1 MAKIRL
7 ATEPEPEAA
16 TRPKS
21 LQGES
26 YWDLVFRQYRRNR
39 LAVFSL
45 VFVVFLFLIAIAA
58 PFLANNRP
66 VALRGSFRTLYK
78 DRFEE
83 WKLGGHLE
91 LVALLRKLQRADNA
105 ASDAASDP
113 DSVAQLAARLGTV
126 RRQIEFLATQLSAG
140 EAARLRGYLRDYETA
155 VASAGDRAQLA
166 LQLTSLESISQEIS
180 R

>member
-39 LAVFSL
+39 IAVFSL

-58 PFLANNRP
+58 PFLAHNRP
-66 VALRGSFRTLYK
+66 IAPRGSFRTLYQ

-83 WKLGGHLE
+83 WKLGGHPE
-91 LVALLRKLQRADNA
+91 LVAFLRNLQAT
-105 ASDAASDP
+105 SDP
-113 DSVAQLAARLGTV
+113 DSAAQLAARLGTV
-126 RRQIEFLATQLSAG
+126 RRQIDFLAMQLPG
-140 EAARLRGYLRDYETA
+140 DEAARLRGYLREYEQTVA
-155 VASAGDRAQLA
+155 SASAGDRPQLSAQIEK
-166 LQLTSLESISQEIS
+166 LESNSQEIS
-180 R
+180 RQFDPAT